1 MAFRGR
7 GPRFIPPPPDAH
19 RINRYIRVP
28 QVRLIGA
35 DGTQFGVVPI
45 EEALRRAEDAQL
57 DLVEVAPTAQ
67 PPVCRILDYGKF
79 KYQQH
84 KKEAEA
90 RRKQATTTV
99 KELRLGYRTDVG
111 DLERQ
116 IQKARE
122 FLAVGDRVK
131 FSLRFRGREMAYQN
145 LGRDKLM
152 GVCDALKSR
161 DVLDYGCGQRMLEK
175 ALGFEIHNFDPCI
188 PGLDAPPQPADIVV
202 CADVLEHIE
211 PECLDEVLDDL
222 QRLTRCAGFLLV
234 ATRAAEKTLPDGRN
248 AHLIQQGP
256 EWWLPR
262 IERRFRIGQY
272 QPFTG
277 EFAVIV
283 RALAAP

>member
-7 GPRFIPPPPDAH
+7 GPRFVPPPPDAH
-19 RINRYIRVP
+19 RINRHIRVP
-28 QVRLIGA
+28 QVRLVGA
-35 DGTQFGVVPI
+35 DGSQFGIVPI
-45 EEALRRAEDAQL
+45 EDALRRAEEAQL

-122 FLAVGDRVK
+122 FLTEGDRVK

-145 LGRDKLM
+145 LGRDKLTKVCEALSDVATVEGTPRMEGRLM
-152 GVCDALKSR
+152 GV
-161 DVLDYGCGQRMLEK
+161 VLAPGVKKK
-175 ALGFEIHNFDPCI
+175 ATRTAVPRREP
-188 PGLDAPPQPADIVV
+188 PKEAPPPGPAD
-202 CADVLEHIE
+202 
-211 PECLDEVLDDL
+211 
-222 QRLTRCAGFLLV
+222 
-234 ATRAAEKTLPDGRN
+234 
-248 AHLIQQGP
+248 GP
-256 EWWLPR
+256 
-262 IERRFRIGQY
+262 
-272 QPFTG
+272 
-277 EFAVIV
+277 AS
-283 RALAAP
+283 A